1 MKAKFLSILLAM
13 VLLVNLAACS
23 SADAPGSG
31 AGSQP
36 AATGDAAS
44 STSDGN
50 AAEQSEATLEPFN
63 RNAALDET
71 VLVDDGGIKIT
82 ATGLTYTDYSAE
94 LALTIENNSG
104 KDLAS
109 IAFGYPNATL
119 PGRPQTPAAVLPERR
134 KGETPKLR
142 RGGTSVYF

>member
-50 AAEQSEATLEPFN
+50 AST
-63 RNAALDET
+63 
-71 VLVDDGGIKIT
+71 
-82 ATGLTYTDYSAE
+82 
-94 LALTIENNSG
+94 
-104 KDLAS
+104 
-109 IAFGYPNATL
+109 
-119 PGRPQTPAAVLPERR
+119 
-134 KGETPKLR
+134 
-142 RGGTSVYF
+142 